1 MSGIQARPPLLSLK
15 VRRTVDTILS
25 MNPEEHKEA
34 EAANQQVAKAK
45 EKKQTA
51 SLDHTS
57 EIEKISGI
65 LEQQSFY
72 FVAFRNQIQDA
83 RRDQAKIMQQFHET
97 AQNIDQRMNK
107 MKEMLVKK
115 VVDLNK
121 RVSSISRNLAL
132 KPTFRKML
140 PQNDYGRIT
149 GICVFNAILLCTT
162 ADGWLLRIDRHDLFV
177 KHTTR
182 YSTTEAL
189 FQPTIYMHGNIW
201 VELAL
206 SSTRNLLIRM
216 QTSPDLEKCSHL
228 PVESYSINTD
238 VHTREAFEVILGQNG
253 QIEFCSIAPD
263 ANPKLSIVATTKK
276 IRGTVTALVPDQN
289 IDAVF
294 AITSRRMLYCI
305 SATNYTVVMSELFEK
320 PIMQLFT
327 TQCFIIISIAPNDII
342 VLEKNRE
349 KANKLFQINI
359 SAGLRRFYAAENDIL
374 IIMKNQKVERRRL
387 CNVNIAEPICEAD
400 AADFN
405 EEEYLGLIVEY
416 ERQIYLTHGNRIS
429 YWT

>member
-25 MNPEEHKEA
+25 MNPEEQKER
-34 EAANQQVAKAK
+34 ESSNTPVSKVK
-45 EKKQTA
+45 DKKQQT
-51 SLDHTS
+51 SLDHSS

-83 RRDQAKIMQQFHET
+83 QRDQAKIMQKFHET
-97 AQNIDQRMNK
+97 AQDIDKRMNK
-107 MKEMLVKK
+107 MKEMLMKK

-140 PQNDYGRIT
+140 PQNNYGRIT
-149 GICVFNAILLCTT
+149 GISVCGETLLCTS
-162 ADGWLLRIDRHDLFV
+162 ADGWLLRIDRHELNI

-189 FQPTIYMHGNIW
+189 FQPTLFSHGNIW

-206 SSTRNLLIRM
+206 TSTRNLLIRM
-216 QTSPDLEKCSHL
+216 QTSPDLERCSPL
-228 PVESYSINTD
+228 LIESYAVNTD
-238 VHTREAFEVILGQNG
+238 PHTRDAFEVILGENS

-263 ANPKLSIVATTKK
+263 ASPKLQVVSTTKK
-276 IRGTVTALVPDQN
+276 IRGTVTSIVVDQN
-289 IDAVF
+289 IDAIF
-294 AITSRRMLYCI
+294 AITSRRTLYCI
-305 SATNYTVVMSELFEK
+305 SATNYQIVLSELFDK

-327 TQCFIIISIAPNDII
+327 TQCFIILSIAPNDII
-342 VLEKNRE
+342 LLEKNRE

-359 SAGLRRFYAAENDIL
+359 SAGLRRFFAAENDIL
-374 IIMKNQKVERRRL
+374 IIKKDQQIERRRL
-387 CNVNIAEPICEAD
+387 CNVEISEPICEAD

-405 EEEYLGLIVEY
+405 EEEYIGLIIEY